1 METNFYVALTQN
13 LEQQNIDITNTQ
25 EIKFEIKDIA

>member
-1 METNFYVALTQN
+1 MQADFNFALTQD
-13 LEQQNIDITNTQ
+13 LEQQNLDITNTW